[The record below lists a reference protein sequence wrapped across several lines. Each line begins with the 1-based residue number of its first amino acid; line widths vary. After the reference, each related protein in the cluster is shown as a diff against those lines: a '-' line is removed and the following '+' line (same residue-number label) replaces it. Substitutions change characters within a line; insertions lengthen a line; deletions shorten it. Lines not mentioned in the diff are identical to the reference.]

1 MAPFWPPR
9 IRQAGRNPTD
19 ISIKGSLS
27 APNGQNLVQSQ
38 NVGDP
43 HMTIREREELLHQ
56 IGSWTEVGKCGFRDA
71 DGQTLELITFCKL
84 FESFC
89 RLGSAPVNL
98 DVTDILHKQWVAVE
112 VIQKFAA
119 AAETDSLLPKE
130 DAKEFVV
137 ECWTQDRWQSLH
149 LRSVERPEFA
159 FQLWTVATH
168 FS

>member
-19 ISIKGSLS
+19 ISIKGILS

-43 HMTIREREELLHQ
+43 DMTIREREELLHQ

-98 DVTDILHKQWVAVE
+98 DVTDILHKQ
-112 VIQKFAA
+112 
-119 AAETDSLLPKE
+119 
-130 DAKEFVV
+130 
-137 ECWTQDRWQSLH
+137 
-149 LRSVERPEFA
+149 
-159 FQLWTVATH
+159 
-168 FS
+168 